1 MSITASIMF
10 HRNDVVYSDI
20 IPESVLELATEKHTE
35 LIKQLAEIDH
45 AIDELILND
54 KIPNNDDISAAIQW
68 CTIDLKFSPVF
79 LNSAIKKHCDSTSS
93 RWCMRIFSRS
103 FRIRGVG
110 P

>member
-54 KIPNNDDISAAIQW
+54 EICAAGFHW
-68 CTIDLKFSPVF
+68 ASCLTE
-79 LNSAIKKHCDSTSS
+79 S
-93 RWCMRIFSRS
+93 RC
-103 FRIRGVG
+103 
-110 P
+110 